1 LIQKKGDL
9 EMRVDIAICV
19 FCIALCNTYTAYSA
33 TQDEVSRIK
42 VEELKKMMDEGK
54 AVTIIDTQPRDV
66 YEMEHIKGAI
76 SLPWKREISQQDVRG
91 LPKNKLLVTY
101 CDCGPGESDSA
112 DVASQLL
119 RLGFENV
126 KVLQDPSIQ
135 QWRKAGYPMEKK

>member
-1 LIQKKGDL
+1 
-9 EMRVDIAICV
+9 MRAGIGIFL
-19 FCIALCNTYTAYSA
+19 FCIALCNTYAAYSA
-33 TQDEVSRIK
+33 TQDEVPRIK

-101 CDCGPGESDSA
+101 CDCGPGESDSS